1 VKSRLLAI
9 TLAVVL
15 AVVGI
20 VAVLAYVRQANDRA
34 VNGLKAETVM
44 VAAEA
49 IPAGTSLSKAQQG
62 GMLSTEK
69 VPESSLTT
77 PAVQSVTA
85 ANEHEVVTGT
95 VPKGEVL
102 LQNMVA
108 PAGTITAGSNI
119 PALPLPQGDIGV
131 TMEMCLDTDV
141 AGYVQPGS
149 YIVVFDTVAVG
160 GTLTYT
166 CTSHQSPTNGGKV
179 ATYVVDAKVEVLSVT
194 PAGPQSTSSASGQAA
209 ADVTNPGS
217 VASSVGE
224 VLVTLA
230 ATNQAEAQNL
240 ILASSA
246 GYPAFGLLT
255 KGSQTS
261 IDVPVT
267 GISVQSQPGT

>member
-1 VKSRLLAI
+1 MKSRLLAI

-44 VAAEA
+44 VATEA
-49 IPAGTSLSKAQQG
+49 IPAGTSLSKAQQS
-62 GMLSTEK
+62 GMLGTEK

-85 ANEHEVVTGT
+85 ANEHEVVSGT
-95 VPKGEVL
+95 VPKGQVL

-108 PAGTITAGSNI
+108 PAGTLTGGNL

-149 YIVVFDTVAVG
+149 YIVVFNTGVTG

-166 CTSHQSPTNGGKV
+166 CTSHQSPTNGGKPV
-179 ATYVVDAKVEVLSVT
+179 TYVVAAKVEVLSVT
-194 PAGPQSTSSASGQAA
+194 PAGSQSTSSASGQAA
-209 ADVTNPGS
+209 ADLTNPGS
-217 VASSVGE
+217 SVSSAGE

-230 ATNQAEAQNL
+230 ATSQAEAQSL
-240 ILASSA
+240 ILVSSA

-261 IDVPVT
+261 IDLPT